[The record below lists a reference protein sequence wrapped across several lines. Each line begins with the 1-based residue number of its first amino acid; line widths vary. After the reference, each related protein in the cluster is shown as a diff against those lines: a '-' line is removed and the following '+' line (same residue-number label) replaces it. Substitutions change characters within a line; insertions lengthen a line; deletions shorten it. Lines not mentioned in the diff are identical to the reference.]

1 MKRRTT
7 SAHKTC
13 NTNILSGKE
22 LNKSLESA
30 IALGIKA
37 MKWMIYIF
45 QARIMDRSNKE
56 HVFIIRRRCARVRG
70 ISLVRLHLIAED

>member
-70 ISLVRLHLIAED
+70 ISLVRLH